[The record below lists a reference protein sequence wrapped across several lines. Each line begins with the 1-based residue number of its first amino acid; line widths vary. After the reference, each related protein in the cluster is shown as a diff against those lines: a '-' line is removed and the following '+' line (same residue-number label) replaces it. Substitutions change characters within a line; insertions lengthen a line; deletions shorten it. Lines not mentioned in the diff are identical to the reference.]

1 VLADSRLV
9 AIPHHG
15 AIINPRSRAPR
26 RAPALPL
33 LIAWLSSV
41 RPTEPH
47 SQPDRF
53 LLSDD
58 LVSDPVTVHVS
69 LQINSLVRDKTN
81 GTKVAEVSAP
91 VLWGIGHELFY

>member
-1 VLADSRLV
+1 L
-9 AIPHHG
+9 
-15 AIINPRSRAPR
+15 NRSP
-26 RAPALPL
+26 
-33 LIAWLSSV
+33 V
-41 RPTEPH
+41 KQTEPH
-47 SQPDRF
+47 SQSDRF

-69 LQINSLVRDKTN
+69 LQINSLVREKTN